1 MNILITGATGLIG
14 TQLVKLLLGKGYTIH
29 YLTTSKNKIQDKP
42 NYFGYYWN
50 PDKGII
56 DENSL
61 IGVDV
66 VVHLAGANIAK
77 RWTNAYKQ
85 EIIESR
91 TLSSELL
98 YNVLRN
104 NPHQVKQIVSAS
116 GTAIYPES
124 DTKVYDETTTEKDN
138 SFLSDVVVKWEESV
152 DRFQTLGLKVCKLRT
167 GVVFAKEGG
176 ALPEMAKPI
185 KMGFGAAM
193 GNGKQIQSW
202 IHITDLVAL
211 YYFVIQNQ
219 LEGVFNAVSPNPIS
233 NAALTKAIAKAVHK
247 PLFLPNIPEFVMK
260 IILGEMSVLLFSS
273 KNLGAKKI
281 LDCGFKF
288 QFPDTQQA
296 LNDLYQQKKAL

>member
-1 MNILITGATGLIG
+1 MKILITGATGLIG
-14 TQLVKLLLGKGYTIH
+14 TELVKLLIDKGHTIN
-29 YLTTSKNKIQDKP
+29 YLTTSKNKIQDQT

-50 PDKGII
+50 PQNGIL

-61 IGVDV
+61 IGVDAI
-66 VVHLAGANIAK
+66 VHLAGANIAK
-77 RWTNAYKQ
+77 RWTKDYKL

-91 TLSSELL
+91 TQSSELL
-98 YNVLRN
+98 FKVLKN

-124 DTKVYDETTTEKDN
+124 HTKIYDETTTKKDT
-138 SFLSDVVVKWEESV
+138 SFLANVVTKWEGSV
-152 DRFQTLGLKVCKLRT
+152 DIFQTLGVKVCKLRT

-185 KMGFGAAM
+185 KMSLGAAM
-193 GNGKQIQSW
+193 GSGKQIQSW
-202 IHITDLVAL
+202 IHIKDLVAL

-233 NAALTKAIAKAVHK
+233 NEDLTKAIAKTLQK
-247 PLFLPNIPEFVMK
+247 PLFLPNIPEFIMK

-273 KNLGAKKI
+273 KNLSAKKI
-281 LDCGFKF
+281 QECGFKF
-288 QFPDTQQA
+288 QFPETQQA
-296 LNDLYQQKKAL
+296 LKDLYK